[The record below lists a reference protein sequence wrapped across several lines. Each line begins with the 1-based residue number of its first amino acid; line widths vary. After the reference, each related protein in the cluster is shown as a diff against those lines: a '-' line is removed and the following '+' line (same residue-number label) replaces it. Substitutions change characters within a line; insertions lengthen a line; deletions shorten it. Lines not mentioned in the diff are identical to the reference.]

1 MKINNVTIEFKA
13 INNVPVFT
21 FKDTDKIFRWS
32 SGTANRLFNKIK
44 NFKNYLTESKDYYYI
59 SKAEL
64 IEQNPEL
71 KEFVGQKQYIRLYVV
86 TTSTIGLMIE
96 LLNDKEYSRA
106 LSNFKKIVT
115 NSNFCICELGKG
127 DNNYQHNYY
136 NRSNNP
142 QATAPETIEK
152 ETRGCTPINTEL
164 SIYAYNFD
172 GEFVATE
179 NKNCAYVFVGY
190 ATGNNYLLININHKD
205 FTYYKNLFI
214 EYLQADT
221 VGKNKIKAII
231 SNEDL
236 ETLNMV
242 AEYLEYKF
250 KDKFNNLLTEFT
262 ATISDTETPAFKEYI
277 NRHLIA

>member
-1 MKINNVTIEFKA
+1 MKINNITIEFKA

-115 NSNFCICELGKG
+115 NSNLCICELGKG
-127 DNNYQHNYY
+127 DNNYQRNYY

-142 QATAPETIEK
+142 QATAPKIIEEETNRMKEGIYDSFYNHSKLYRASPSYLLLLNTGIRLGELLALTWDNINLDDKIMKITATQETI
-152 ETRGCTPINTEL
+152 
-164 SIYAYNFD
+164 S
-172 GEFVATE
+172 GE
-179 NKNCAYVFVGY
+179 
-190 ATGNNYLLININHKD
+190 
-205 FTYYKNLFI
+205 
-214 EYLQADT
+214 
-221 VGKNKIKAII
+221 NKIK
-231 SNEDL
+231 
-236 ETLNMV
+236 
-242 AEYLEYKF
+242 K
-250 KDKFNNLLTEFT
+250 LLRFPKLKVHTGQL
-262 ATISDTETPAFKEYI
+262 
-277 NRHLIA
+277 H